1 MKSFLSQLIK
11 RGVFRT
17 ISGYIGISYAI
28 LLVSQSLERA
38 LVLPTWF
45 DTRVISI
52 LVLGLIPVL
61 IFSWAFQFT
70 TDGLVRN
77 KDTPKADLDA
87 KEGKITPLDITAIAI
102 TLFVIGVLGLRALN
116 PGALSSESERS
127 NAIAVIEVPE
137 KSIAVLPF
145 EAMSSEQSDMYLGRA
160 IAEETLN
167 RLAKIH
173 DLKVTA
179 LTSAFASSDSDMDV
193 KQIGESLGVAYILK
207 GSVRSSGE
215 KIRITAQL
223 VRTSDGFRIWTETFE
238 PELEDLFLV
247 EDRIVAAIS
256 QTLQIRLG
264 VGIGSD
270 TASGDGV
277 DPQAYETYLN
287 GLGVWSLRMR
297 NNENRMD
304 AFSAFKR
311 ATELDP
317 NFAEAW
323 TALGY
328 AGIASKGSPLSRNK
342 KMFSQTVN
350 NALERA
356 LELAPNNVNALSNMA
371 HWRMSEHLDFK
382 RAREL
387 MEKAHTIDP
396 KQAESGYIGYWAMT
410 GEPEKALLARDKI
423 AALDPLNYSA
433 LRIRADF
440 QATMGHNNDALNFY
454 NECQAKTC
462 LREGFIAFGT
472 TVALLSG
479 NPDEIAK
486 WKSLWN
492 EFHAFIKTLPQ
503 SVLPQVVKVVPAYFA
518 TEFDDPEAEQ
528 LQLEMIKL
536 FETDPVTDTI
546 GQWGPTFARFMPLDL
561 FIDTLELAYE
571 RGDLFGASFDLLP
584 FYGQNNYPDQLLK
597 HPRYHAL
604 WEKDGLKEM
613 QTLRRANGHTAG
625 LPLQASVKDP

>member
-1 MKSFLSQLIK
+1 MKSFLNQLVK

-17 ISGYIGISYAI
+17 ISAYIGISYAI

-45 DTRVISI
+45 DTKVISL
-52 LVLGLIPVL
+52 LVLGLVPVTIL
-61 IFSWAFQFT
+61 AWAFQFT
-70 TDGLVRN
+70 SDGLVRN
-77 KDTPKADLDA
+77 SDIPKADIDA
-87 KEGKITPLDITAIAI
+87 QYDKILPIDIAAIAI

-116 PGALSSESERS
+116 PAALNSDQS
-127 NAIAVIEVPE
+127 NAVAVIEVPE

-145 EAMSSEQSDMYLGRA
+145 EAMSSEPSDMYLGRA

-179 LTSAFASSDSDMDV
+179 LTSAFALSDRDIDV
-193 KQIGESLGVAYILK
+193 KQIGAQLAVAYILK
-207 GSVRSSGE
+207 GSVRSSDA

-223 VRTSDGFRIWTETFE
+223 IRTSDGYRVWTDTFE
-238 PELEDLFLV
+238 PEVVDLFLV

-256 QTLQIRLG
+256 RTLQIRLG
-264 VGIGSD
+264 VGLGSD
-270 TASGDGV
+270 TAPAEGV

-287 GLGVWSLRMR
+287 GLGLWSLRMR
-297 NNENRMD
+297 NDANRID
-304 AFSAFKR
+304 AFNAFKR

-323 TALGY
+323 TALGS
-328 AGIASKGSPLSRNK
+328 AGISSKGSPLSRNK
-342 KMFSQTVN
+342 KVFSQTIN

-356 LELAPNNVNALSNMA
+356 LQLEPNNVRALLSMA
-371 HWRMSEHLDFK
+371 YWRMSEHLDFEG
-382 RAREL
+382 ARQL
-387 MEKAHTIDP
+387 LEKATTIDP
-396 KQAESGYIGYWAMT
+396 KRAELGYGAYWAMI
-410 GEPEKALLARDKI
+410 GEPEKALAVQDRI
-423 AALDPLNYSA
+423 ASLDPLNYSS
-433 LRIRADF
+433 LRIRADL
-440 QATMGHNNDALNFY
+440 QATVGLNHEALSFY

-472 TVALLSG
+472 TVALLSN
-479 NPDEIAK
+479 NPNEIAK
-486 WKSLWN
+486 WKSLWS
-492 EFHAFIKTLPQ
+492 EFHDFIKTLPQ
-503 SVLPQVVKVVPAYFA
+503 SALPQVVKVVPTYLA
-518 TEFDDPEAEQ
+518 TEFDDPGAEQ

-536 FETDPVTDTI
+536 FETSPVTDTI

-571 RGDLFGASFDLLP
+571 RGDLFGASFALMP

-597 HPRYHAL
+597 HPRYHTL
-604 WEKDGLKEM
+604 WERPGLKEL
-613 QTLRRANGHTAG
+613 QALRRANGETAG
-625 LPLQASVKDP
+625 LPILASLQEP